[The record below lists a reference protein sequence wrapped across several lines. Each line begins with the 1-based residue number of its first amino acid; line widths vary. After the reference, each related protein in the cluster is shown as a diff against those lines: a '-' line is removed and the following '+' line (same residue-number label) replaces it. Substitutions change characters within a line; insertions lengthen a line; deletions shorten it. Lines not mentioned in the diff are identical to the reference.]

1 MTCKR
6 DRIKMRDYMD
16 KRVTSP
22 TWGPPPPCK
31 EALSQLIN
39 RNSFIL
45 PRIQH
50 KFVLLVLPTVF
61 AVCFWLLSYLQLKL
75 WARIPLQITYLC
87 AALVLFLNPVFRQ
100 EWFNRFP
107 WFLAFLIK
115 NGRTLRKCYL
125 FSYRYKNVWDIGI
138 CLKPHFYKKC
148 Q

>member
-1 MTCKR
+1 
-6 DRIKMRDYMD
+6 MRDYMD
-16 KRVTSP
+16 KRVTTPKRVTSP
-22 TWGPPPPCK
+22 TWGTPPPCK
-31 EALSQLIN
+31 QALSQLIN

-45 PRIQH
+45 PRVQH
-50 KFVLLVLPTVF
+50 KFVLLVLRTVF

-87 AALVLFLNPVFRQ
+87 AALVIFLKPVFRQ

-107 WFLAFLIK
+107 WFLAPLIK
-115 NGRTLRKCYL
+115 GGRTLRKRYL